1 MNRRRP
7 GPSFNHGRSSGPFG
21 QMMGPQQRAKQG
33 GGLLSKIFGR
43 GNQNTGYPGAP
54 GGGFFVVGGQTR
66 SPAATTGS
74 SFLKTLT
81 NPATIN
87 GFLNNTQQI
96 LNAMQSFGPIVQQYG
111 PLVKN
116 FPAMLK
122 LYKGLKDAPE
132 NDGDH
137 AKKTKKDR
145 SRKRSVLESESESW
159 DDLESE
165 SESLQDQEDV
175 PLRRPKNGNSVPKI
189 FF

>member
-1 MNRRRP
+1 MNNRRP
-7 GPSFNHGRSSGPFG
+7 GPGFNHGRIGGPFG
-21 QMMGPQQRAKQG
+21 QMMGPQRQVKQG
-33 GGLLSKIFGR
+33 GGLLAKIFGR
-43 GNQNTGYPGAP
+43 GSQTGYQGAP
-54 GGGFFVVGGQTR
+54 GGGIFGVGGR
-66 SPAATTGS
+66 ASSPAAGGS
-74 SFLKTLT
+74 SFLKTLA
-81 NPATIN
+81 NPAAIN

-96 LNAMQSFGPIVQQYG
+96 LNAVQTVGPIVQQYG

-165 SESLQDQEDV
+165 SESPQDQEDA